1 MEKSAILG
9 AKDYRIPMGL
19 PDRGP
24 VWKCSEPT
32 VPNRRSPVAH
42 TSHQSFRRSKLCFE
56 LRLSSPFHSRP
67 LGGSQRIYKKNP
79 EARLEAER
87 AIKVF
92 YDENK
97 DNLERHGVTDALVK
111 AAKHNDPRNPDPKG
125 DHWTVELSKETGEF
139 VTKRHVYPV
148 K

>member
-1 MEKSAILG
+1 MF
-9 AKDYRIPMGL
+9 RTT
-19 PDRGP
+19 P
-24 VWKCSEPT
+24 VL
-32 VPNRRSPVAH
+32 A
-42 TSHQSFRRSKLCFE
+42 F
-56 LRLSSPFHSRP
+56 P
-67 LGGSQRIYKKNP
+67 LKVIRWLTEEIYKKNP

-97 DNLERHGVTDALVK
+97 DNLERRGVTDALVK
-111 AAKHNDPRNPDPKG
+111 SVHKSYSLIFYRSLYNDRGAKHNDPRNPDPKG
-125 DHWTVELSKETGEF
+125 DHWTVELSKESGEF